1 MVSYELNPEE
11 REILEAFENGEL
23 ISVPNAEHQREV
35 ARQAARNTLEMM
47 EGQQA
52 AFRYSSSPKS
62 RPGSA

>member
-1 MVSYELNPEE
+1 MSHELNPEE

-47 EGQQA
+47 ERQQEVA
-52 AFRYSSSPKS
+52 SRYGSSQ
-62 RPGSA
+62 RNRTGSV